1 MGKVKDYYWDEINR
15 EQEGPMENNDG
26 GYVYPH
32 DSSNARICNGITRR
46 DWLAGMAMQG
56 MLSRENILTD
66 LDVNVNRRKTL
77 KRVVAEWAY
86 EYADSLIAEGRK

>member
-1 MGKVKDYYWDEINR
+1 M
-15 EQEGPMENNDG
+15 PENNDG
-26 GYVYPH
+26 GYVYPMRMTIEELH
-32 DSSNARICNGITRR
+32 RAHHWSKGITRR

-56 MLSRENILTD
+56 MLSRENILTE

-77 KRVVAEWAY
+77 KQVVAEWAY